1 FLTGRR
7 QVCDHGGAMRTA
19 RLSARPAAGVGSG
32 VRAPWPW
39 LRAGVAAL
47 VGVGLALAAR
57 GSADG
62 RLPSPLLLALAVAG
76 ATVLARPFAGHER
89 RLPGLLAG
97 LTAAQLG
104 LHAVFLFAATGQL
117 AHPGVA
123 GWLCCGDGRPVP
135 AGGGMRLALPVLGGV
150 TLTRAVLVQLLA
162 HAAAV
167 AVNAWWMRRAERR
180 MWAAAARAADAV
192 VRAAAALVRGLLA
205 ALGRVPIVAGPAPVF
220 RRAPRG
226 APPGYAAL
234 LARCRPRRG
243 PPLAA

>member
-1 FLTGRR
+1 
-7 QVCDHGGAMRTA
+7 MRTA
-19 RLSARPAAGVGSG
+19 RLPAPPEAGAAFDMC
-32 VRAPWPW
+32 APRPW
-39 LRAGVAAL
+39 LRAGIAAA

-62 RLPSPLLLALAVAG
+62 RLPSPLLLALALVG

-104 LHAVFLFAATGQL
+104 LHAVFLFVATGHPV
-117 AHPGVA
+117 HPGVA

-135 AGGGMRLALPVLGGV
+135 AGGGLHLALPGLGGT
-150 TLTRAVLVQLLA
+150 TLTRAMLVQLLA

-180 MWAAAARAADAV
+180 MWAAAARAGAAV
-192 VRAAAALVRGLLA
+192 ARAAAALRRGLLA
-205 ALGRVPIVAGPAPVF
+205 ALSRAPIATAPAPLFPRTPRRVPS
-220 RRAPRG
+220 R
-226 APPGYAAL
+226 YAVL
-234 LARCRPRRG
+234 LTRCRPRRG
-243 PPLAA
+243 PPLPA

>member
-1 FLTGRR
+1 
-7 QVCDHGGAMRTA
+7 MRTA
-19 RLSARPAAGVGSG
+19 RLPARPVTGGAFG

-39 LRAGVAAL
+39 LRAGVAAA

-62 RLPSPLLLALAVAG
+62 QLPSPLLLALAVAG
-76 ATVLARPFAGHER
+76 GTVLARPFAGHER

-104 LHAVFLFAATGQL
+104 LHAVFLFIATGHP

-123 GWLCCGDGRPVP
+123 GWLCCGDGRPIP
-135 AGGGMRLALPVLGGV
+135 AGAGLHLPLLGGV
-150 TLTRAVLVQLLA
+150 TLTRAALVQFLA
-162 HAAAV
+162 HFAAV
-167 AVNAWWMRRAERR
+167 AVNAWWMRSAERR
-180 MWAAAARAADAV
+180 MWAAATRAADAV

-205 ALGRVPIVAGPAPVF
+205 ALGRVPVTSAPAPAF
-220 RRAPRG
+220 RRAPRD
-226 APPGYAAL
+226 APARYAVL